1 MTNRHLS
8 VADAIRSRRTVR
20 HYRPDP
26 IPQTE
31 LTALLELAVEAP
43 TSWNLQD
50 RSIVVV
56 TDDEGR
62 AGLTWATGG
71 QPQPQE
77 APVTLVFVAEPDTWR
92 EDRSDIYDRARRNGA
107 WNEDFIAM
115 FSSASDSF
123 QEDLDRRG
131 LLREYAV
138 KDAMIAASFL
148 MLAATEQGLATSP
161 MNGWDE
167 AKVKKVIGIGDR
179 DDLAIAL
186 LMSLGYP
193 AEERRHPGRRPLERN
208 VHYQRHGA
216 EGAGVHRPEPQSG
229 AQRGHLDRDESGW
242 TGTARET
249 SGQRQLP
256 TPGSTPLG

>member
-1 MTNRHLS
+1 MESHSPIVSDMTSHTMS
-8 VADAIRSRRTVR
+8 VAEAIRTRRTVR

-26 IPQTE
+26 IPPSTLE
-31 LTALLELAVEAP
+31 ALLDLAVEAP

-56 TDDEGR
+56 SGEEGR
-62 AGLTWATGG
+62 AGLAWAAGG

-77 APVTLVFVAEPDTWR
+77 APVVLVFVAEPQSWR
-92 EDRSDIYDRARRNGA
+92 DDHSDVYEQARRSGA
-107 WNEDFIAM
+107 WNDEFIAM
-115 FSSASDSF
+115 FSAASRAF

-148 MLAATEQGLATSP
+148 MLAATEMGLATSP

-167 AKVKKVIGIGDR
+167 AKVRKVIGVDGR

-186 LMSLGYP
+186 LVSVGYP
-193 AEERRHPGRRPLERN
+193 AEERRHPGRRATERN
-208 VHYQRHGA
+208 VFHGSH
-216 EGAGVHRPEPQSG
+216 GPRDAGN
-229 AQRGHLDRDESGW
+229 
-242 TGTARET
+242 TARQE
-249 SGQRQLP
+249 
-256 TPGSTPLG
+256 